1 MTQWLSQI
9 SNMDQ
14 RDGEGGSSRDSWRFR
29 ESFGGEKKKSRR
41 GWKVSSSEQ
50 GDRGKLGWRGSTVL
64 NRIHCTSVSSSF
76 KMEREPNHLLVHC
89 KCKEYNDTVIKKP
102 CSLTA

>member
-29 ESFGGEKKKSRR
+29 ESFGGKKKGLEGAGR
-41 GWKVSSSEQ
+41 
-50 GDRGKLGWRGSTVL
+50 
-64 NRIHCTSVSSSF
+64 
-76 KMEREPNHLLVHC
+76 
-89 KCKEYNDTVIKKP
+89 
-102 CSLTA
+102 

>member
-1 MTQWLSQI
+1 MVRVVLQGTAGDLG
-9 SNMDQ
+9 NHL
-14 RDGEGGSSRDSWRFR
+14 GK
-29 ESFGGEKKKSRR
+29 KKKSRR

-89 KCKEYNDTVIKKP
+89 KCKEYNDTVIKA
-102 CSLTA
+102 L